1 MTAPRV
7 VAAKCGY
14 RSQFICSFVVT
25 LLSTQKC
32 TCAAERTIVKT
43 VKKTQMTSVVSTAG
57 SSQTDLSARK
67 RRQSQHDIPKQTQVE
82 TV

>member
-1 MTAPRV
+1 
-7 VAAKCGY
+7 
-14 RSQFICSFVVT
+14 
-25 LLSTQKC
+25 
-32 TCAAERTIVKT
+32 
-43 VKKTQMTSVVSTAG
+43 MTSVVSTAG